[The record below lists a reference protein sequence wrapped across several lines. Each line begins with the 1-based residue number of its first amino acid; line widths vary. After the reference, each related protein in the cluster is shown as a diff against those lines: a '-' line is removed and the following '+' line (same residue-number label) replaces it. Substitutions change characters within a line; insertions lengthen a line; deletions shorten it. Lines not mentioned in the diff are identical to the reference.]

1 MALGALTALGAAAID
16 MYLPAL
22 PAIDRELATGAV
34 TAQQTLSAFFL
45 GLAAGQL
52 IYGPLSD
59 RFGRRPVIAFGVV
72 LFVVTSLVCAFA
84 NSMETLLLG
93 RFFQA
98 LAASAGAIVGRAVV
112 RDLYRL
118 DDAARAQSFI
128 QLVF

>member
-72 LFVVTSLVCAFA
+72 LLGAPLCATSTVWKTRRGR
-84 NSMETLLLG
+84 NLLSNWC
-93 RFFQA
+93 F
-98 LAASAGAIVGRAVV
+98 
-112 RDLYRL
+112 
-118 DDAARAQSFI
+118 
-128 QLVF
+128 